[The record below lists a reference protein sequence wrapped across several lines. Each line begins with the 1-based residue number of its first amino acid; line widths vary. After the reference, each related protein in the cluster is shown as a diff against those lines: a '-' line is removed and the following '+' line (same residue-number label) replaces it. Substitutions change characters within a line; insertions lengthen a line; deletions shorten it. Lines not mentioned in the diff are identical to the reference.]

1 MGQVQHAS
9 RFPGSPHA
17 FVVDEKPACNET
29 LTQLHGD
36 STYELRG
43 CCWVK
48 APSQNTIVSIRHTE
62 TVSHAKISS
71 GFAASLLYE
80 VQERFQSPQSTKH
93 RLQREKIAG
102 LLTPWPP
109 ATQSRGR
116 LSLQRA
122 ERPGE
127 CLTDDGAGCEL
138 QGSHSAPTD

>member
-9 RFPGSPHA
+9 RFPGSPHS

-71 GFAASLLYE
+71 GFAVSLLYE
-80 VQERFQSPQSTKH
+80 VQERFQSPQSTNTDYK
-93 RLQREKIAG
+93 EKK
-102 LLTPWPP
+102 LRVC
-109 ATQSRGR
+109 SRPDHQPR
-116 LSLQRA
+116 RA
-122 ERPGE
+122 E
-127 CLTDDGAGCEL
+127 AGCPCEGL
-138 QGSHSAPTD
+138 RDPVSV